1 MPKRPVLRPL
11 HRPPRRP
18 LGRLSRRRT
27 ALVAAAAL
35 LTGLLPLGIASQAA
49 ADDPAPTVLA
59 AFEGAEPFASPP
71 NPGIFGWGSDGDDPP
86 TMELQARADAPAGEK
101 VLHGSY
107 NISGYGGFSHN
118 ATFDQNPGDWSM
130 HKGIRFWWYGQ
141 NTAPLPPGSGKRI
154 NFEIKDGGANAEA
167 SELWTTSFTDD
178 WEGWHLVEIP
188 FTDLVYRGDYQPVGG
203 IDQVLNLTQMWGYAF
218 TMPVGS
224 PGEFA
229 IDQVEVY
236 GKADPALKASIVTD
250 AGVYPVKEGGT
261 AQVRITVATTGS
273 APLEEPVTVEYRTGT
288 GSASSSDYKPVSGTI
303 TFPVGTASGTSQTVA
318 VATTK
323 DRTAEVAET
332 IPLELTVTG
341 AKAPAVQPQVV
352 INAHDL
358 PYLNKYL
365 PVKTRA
371 KDLLQRMTLAEK
383 VGQMTQAERNALR
396 SRTDIAS
403 YALGSLLSG
412 GGSVPTPNTPA
423 AWAAMIDT
431 YQLNAQATRLQVPLI
446 YGVDAVHGHN
456 NVIGATILPH
466 NIGIGA
472 ARDPELSRRTGV
484 VTATEVRATGVPWDF
499 APCVCVT
506 RDDRWGRAYE
516 AFGEDPA
523 LVKAMATV
531 IEGMQGKADGS
542 QLKQNTRVLATAKH
556 YVGDGGTTYG
566 SSTTGSYTIDQGVTE
581 VTRQQLEAIHLD
593 PFKTSVDLGVGTVM
607 PSYSSVDIIG
617 DDAGPVKMHG
627 HAELINGVLKQRM
640 GFDGF
645 VISDWQAIDQL
656 PGDYASDVRTS
667 INAGLD
673 MIMVPTNYQDFTAAL
688 TGEVTAGRVP
698 LSRVDDAVTR
708 ILVQKF
714 KLGLFEQPYADTSKL
729 SSVGSAQHR
738 AVGRE
743 AAAKSQVLLKNDG
756 KVLPLATTA
765 KVYVAG
771 SNADDLGNQMG
782 GWSISWQ
789 GGSGRTTTGTT
800 ILEGIKQVVPDATFS
815 QDASAPLEGHDVGVV
830 VVGERPYAEGIGDVG
845 NGHDLVL
852 SDADKA
858 AVTKV
863 CAAMKCA
870 VLVVSGRPQV
880 VADQLGEIDALVASW
895 LPGTEGAGVADVLFG
910 KRPFSGRL
918 PVTWPKSEAQQP
930 INVGDASY
938 DPQFP
943 YGWGLT
949 TEAAARQKLT
959 DAKRELLRKGFL
971 SPDAL
976 AAVVYLD
983 LALRVKDWSG
993 PQATSALQALA
1004 QAGKYLQRTRVDS
1017 FADADAVVGAAR
1029 WIAQDQI
1036 GQNHTEATSKLT
1048 SDAEHLLL
1056 TGELST
1062 AIAKLTAAYRLH

>member
-1 MPKRPVLRPL
+1 MPRWPGF
-11 HRPPRRP
+11 RPP
-18 LGRLSRRRT
+18 RRRT
-27 ALVAAAAL
+27 ALITTAAL
-35 LTGLLPLGIASQAA
+35 LGGFLPLGVASHAA
-49 ADDPAPTVLA
+49 ADDPAPVVLA

-71 NPGIFGWGSDGDDPP
+71 NPGIFGWGSDADDPP

-101 VLHGSY
+101 VLHGTY
-107 NISGYGGFSHN
+107 DISGWGGFSHDV
-118 ATFDQNPGDWSM
+118 TFDQNPGNWSA

-154 NFEIKDGGANAEA
+154 FFEIKDGGANAEA
-167 SELWTTSFTDD
+167 SELWNTSFTDD
-178 WEGWHLVEIP
+178 WQGWHLVEIP
-188 FTDLVYRGDYQPVGG
+188 FTDLVYRGDYQPIGG
-203 IDQVLNLTQMWGYAF
+203 IDQVLNLTHMWGYAF
-218 TMPVGS
+218 TMPAGS

-229 IDQVEVY
+229 IDQVEVF
-236 GKADPALKASIVTD
+236 GKADPALKASVVTD
-250 AGVYPVKEGGT
+250 AGVYPVKEGGA
-261 AQVRITVATTGS
+261 AQVKLSIATTGS
-273 APLEEPVTVEYRTGT
+273 TPLDEPVTVDYRTGT
-288 GSASSSDYKPVSGTI
+288 GTAGSDDYQPVSGTV
-303 TFPVGTASGTSQTVA
+303 TFPAGTPSGASHLVK
-318 VATTK
+318 VATRK
-323 DRTAEVAET
+323 DKSAEVAET

-341 AKAPAVQPQVV
+341 AKPPSTQPQVV

-358 PYLNKYL
+358 PYLNKLL
-365 PVKTRA
+365 PVKTRV
-371 KDLLQRMTLAEK
+371 KDLLGRMTLAEK

-423 AWAAMIDT
+423 GWAAMIDT
-431 YQLNAQATRLQVPLI
+431 FQLNAQATRLQVPLI

-466 NIGIGA
+466 NLGIGA
-472 ARDPELSRRTGV
+472 TRDPELSRRTGE

-499 APCVCVT
+499 APCVCVV
-506 RDDRWGRAYE
+506 RDDRWGRTYE
-516 AFGEDPA
+516 AYGEDPA

-607 PSYSSVDIIG
+607 PSYSSVDLIG

-627 HAELINGVLKQRM
+627 NAELLNGVLKQRM

-656 PGDYASDVRTS
+656 PGDYPSDVRTS

-673 MIMVPTNYQDFTAAL
+673 MIMVPTNYQGFTQAL
-688 TGEVTAGRVP
+688 TDEVTAGRVP
-698 LSRVDDAVTR
+698 QSRVDDAVSR
-708 ILVQKF
+708 ILTQKF
-714 KLGLFEQPYADTSKL
+714 KLGLFERPYADTSRL
-729 SSVGSAQHR
+729 SSIGSAEHR

-743 AAAKSQVLLKNDG
+743 AAAKSQVLLKNSG
-756 KVLPLATTA
+756 NLLPLAPTA

-771 SNADDLGNQMG
+771 SNANDLGNQLG

-789 GGSGRTTTGTT
+789 GASGNTTTGTT
-800 ILEGIKQVVPDATFS
+800 ILDGIKQLVPTATFS
-815 QDASAPLEGHDVGVV
+815 QDAAAPLEGHDVGVV

-845 NGHDLVL
+845 NGHDLLL
-852 SDADKA
+852 SAQDKA
-858 AVTKV
+858 AVDKV
-863 CAAMKCA
+863 CAAMKCV
-870 VLVVSGRPQV
+870 VLIVSGRPQV
-880 VADQLGEIDALVASW
+880 IADQLGKIDALVASW

-918 PVTWPKSEAQQP
+918 PVTWPKTEEQAP
-930 INVGDASY
+930 LNVGDAAY
-938 DPQFP
+938 DPQYP

-949 TEAAARQKLT
+949 SQAAARQELAEARKS
-959 DAKRELLRKGFL
+959 LLRKG
-971 SPDAL
+971 PDAL
-976 AAVVYLD
+976 AAAIYLD

-993 PQATSALQALA
+993 PQATIVLALLN
-1004 QAGKYLQRTRVDS
+1004 QAGKHLERTRAES
-1017 FADADAVVGAAR
+1017 FAEDDAVVGAAR

-1036 GQNHTEATSKLT
+1036 GQNLDEPTSKLT

-1056 TGELST
+1056 TGELSK
-1062 AIAKLTAAYRLH
+1062 AISKLTAAYKLK